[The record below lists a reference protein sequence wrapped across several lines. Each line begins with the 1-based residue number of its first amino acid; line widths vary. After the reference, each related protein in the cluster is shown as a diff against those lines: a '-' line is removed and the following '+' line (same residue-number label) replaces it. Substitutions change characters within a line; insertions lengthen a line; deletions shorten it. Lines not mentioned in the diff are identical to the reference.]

1 MSGDKGVQRPLGTHI
16 RVILARAHDPL
27 GDDETDDMLRAADIP
42 NDNNEAANDEMNV
55 IGDRRRRLIK
65 SFLLTCVIQICV

>member
-1 MSGDKGVQRPLGTHI
+1 MSGDKGVQAPSSTHI
-16 RVILARAHDPL
+16 RVIPARAHDPL
-27 GDDETDDMLRAADIP
+27 GDDETDDVLRAADLA

-65 SFLLTCVIQICV
+65 SFPLV